1 MSELLEQVSTVEKFH
16 IFNPLLFCVS
26 VLLVCVSE
34 KLPMSSTQ
42 NITFTSH
49 SLILVCSLAMDAEK

>member
-1 MSELLEQVSTVEKFH
+1 MPELLEQVNTVEKFP

-26 VLLVCVSE
+26 VLVECGSE
-34 KLPMSSTQ
+34 KLLMSPTQ

-49 SLILVCSLAMDAEK
+49 SLILVCSLAMDA